1 MGRNWYD
8 RAQPQSARPGLG
20 GIRRFTTLKRN
31 GRLHPPHPGGEPEFD
46 TPVPI
51 RQACKDALDQ
61 GRTHYTENRGDLA
74 LRQAISQFERR
85 SRGLD
90 YAPEEILITL
100 GATEAIY
107 TALTG
112 VLNPGDEVV
121 IPTPAFSLYDTVT
134 RLAGAVPV
142 PVDTSKTASSLRPLP
157 WKRPSHPKLRS

>member
-1 MGRNWYD
+1 MTELNHNLRGLALGD
-8 RAQPQSARPGLG
+8 SPLHHPGKG
-20 GIRRFTTLKRN
+20 T
-31 GRLHPPHPGGEPEFD
+31 GRLHPPHPGGAGIRHSL
-46 TPVPI
+46 PI

-107 TALTG
+107 TAPHRG
-112 VLNPGDEVV
+112 PE
-121 IPTPAFSLYDTVT
+121 P
-134 RLAGAVPV
+134 R
-142 PVDTSKTASSLRPLP
+142 R
-157 WKRPSHPKLRS
+157 